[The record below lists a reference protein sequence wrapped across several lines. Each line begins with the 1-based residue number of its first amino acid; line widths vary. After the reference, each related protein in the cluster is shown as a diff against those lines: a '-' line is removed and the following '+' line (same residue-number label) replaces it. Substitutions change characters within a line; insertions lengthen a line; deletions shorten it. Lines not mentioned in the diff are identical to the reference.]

1 MSGSKRE
8 AMRLLSRY
16 TGVPAERKVYTF
28 GFKSIYLFSKGIYLS
43 LQTYIP
49 LGEPVPCR

>member
-1 MSGSKRE
+1 MSGIKRE
-8 AMRLLSRY
+8 AMRLLSCY

-28 GFKSIYLFSKGIYLS
+28 SLKGIYLS